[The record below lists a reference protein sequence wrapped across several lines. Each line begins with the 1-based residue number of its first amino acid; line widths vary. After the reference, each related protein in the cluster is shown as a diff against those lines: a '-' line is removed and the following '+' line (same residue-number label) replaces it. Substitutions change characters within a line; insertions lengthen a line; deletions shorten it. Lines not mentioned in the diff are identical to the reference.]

1 MRVLLV
7 LLAGA
12 VLALY
17 LTIGVRIGF
26 LTVTPAWLWNANGT
40 NAYTVAVRAERSRI
54 VLDVDTAVRGGQ
66 ADMQLVG
73 PGGAAVWRASVASGR
88 NIVRRSFTL
97 QAPSLGEY
105 RFRVNYLGTTG
116 QLNVFWTVTNF

>member
-12 VLALY
+12 ILALY

-40 NAYTVAVRAERSRI
+40 NTYGIDVHAERSRI
-54 VLDVDTAVRGGQ
+54 VLDVESQIRGGEVGLR
-66 ADMQLVG
+66 LVA
-73 PGGAAVWRASVASGR
+73 PGGRTVWRAEVSPDR
-88 NIVRRSFTL
+88 NLRRSYTI
-97 QAPSLGEY
+97 QAPTLGEY
-105 RFRVNYLGTTG
+105 RFRAEYLDTTG
-116 QLNVFWTVTNF
+116 QLSVSWTVTNF